1 MNLVKTIRLKS
12 FDQDSFEICDLWIH
26 RCKIT
31 NSILNIQS
39 NNGFQE
45 RPLSKY
51 SYSNHNTNGS
61 HNMPHYCIVI
71 IKCWFHIDLFE
82 WDLMIW
88 MISIIMIM
96 IIMIRKKERKKEEY
110 CYAIQ
115 YNDRFQLIQ
124 WSNIMISWISIDSIA
139 KQPLRLQCV
148 WVIVPFGFDRI
159 NCIILSVDWIA
170 INESFDR
177 FYIIDNRTN
186 TKTNTTTT
194 NNNNHEDWWL
204 NTHHQSD
211 SDSDSDWSI
220 LSNHSIHDQQ
230 YQSDLMVFNMLK

>member
-1 MNLVKTIRLKS
+1 MSIPIDSIGLSAMNLVKTIRLKS

-88 MISIIMIM
+88 MISIIMIIM
-96 IIMIRKKERKKEEY
+96 IIIMIRKKERKKERNKS
-110 CYAIQ
+110 IVMQ
-115 YNDRFQLIQ
+115 Y
-124 WSNIMISWISIDSIA
+124 STMIDS
-139 KQPLRLQCV
+139 
-148 WVIVPFGFDRI
+148 
-159 NCIILSVDWIA
+159 S
-170 INESFDR
+170 
-177 FYIIDNRTN
+177 
-186 TKTNTTTT
+186 
-194 NNNNHEDWWL
+194 
-204 NTHHQSD
+204 
-211 SDSDSDWSI
+211 
-220 LSNHSIHDQQ
+220 
-230 YQSDLMVFNMLK
+230 